1 MAQKSVE
8 LLKIENVS
16 KRFEG
21 RTVLSNVSAT
31 LSTGKILGLI
41 GKSAAGKSVLIH
53 MIRGTQEYAPDEG
66 KVLYHVNRCK
76 KCGNLD
82 VPFEGT
88 PCSRCGG
95 ETVTE
100 WVDYYALNERDPVRQ
115 ELKGRISIMLQRTF
129 ALYGDSTVMENIFE
143 ALGEKM
149 TEKQKID
156 KTIELLDFVNMTHRT
171 THIARDL
178 SGGEKQRVVMARQL
192 AKDPLFFLADEPT
205 GTLDPFTANLVH
217 ERLVKYVRENNICMI
232 FASHWPEAI
241 DKMADEAIWLDA
253 GDVVMDGKASD
264 VTKKFMEEYHFEK
277 SEASNLGEEFIVA
290 ENATKH
296 YFSVVRGVVKA
307 VDGVSFKIKENEIFA
322 LVGLSGAGKTTT
334 SRMIAGMTPATS
346 GVVKI
351 KIGDDWIDMSETGF
365 MGKGRATPYIGFL
378 HQEYTLYPFDNI
390 LRNLTACIGITMPAE
405 LAKMKAIQVLMS
417 VGFPKKDIEKVLQS
431 YPDALSVGEC
441 QRIAFAQVLIKEPRI
456 VILDEPTGTMDP
468 ITKVTVAKAVLSAR
482 KELGE
487 TFIVVSHD
495 MDFILN
501 CCDRAALMK
510 DGKIQQLGKP
520 EEIVSGFEEI
530 EREYAKQNGEES

>member
-217 ERLVKYVRENNICMI
+217 EYGQHNGVCPPAGLRHRER
-232 FASHWPEAI
+232 S
-241 DKMADEAIWLDA
+241 
-253 GDVVMDGKASD
+253 
-264 VTKKFMEEYHFEK
+264 
-277 SEASNLGEEFIVA
+277 
-290 ENATKH
+290 
-296 YFSVVRGVVKA
+296 
-307 VDGVSFKIKENEIFA
+307 
-322 LVGLSGAGKTTT
+322 
-334 SRMIAGMTPATS
+334 
-346 GVVKI
+346 
-351 KIGDDWIDMSETGF
+351 
-365 MGKGRATPYIGFL
+365 
-378 HQEYTLYPFDNI
+378 
-390 LRNLTACIGITMPAE
+390 
-405 LAKMKAIQVLMS
+405 
-417 VGFPKKDIEKVLQS
+417 
-431 YPDALSVGEC
+431 
-441 QRIAFAQVLIKEPRI
+441 
-456 VILDEPTGTMDP
+456 
-468 ITKVTVAKAVLSAR
+468 
-482 KELGE
+482 
-487 TFIVVSHD
+487 
-495 MDFILN
+495 
-501 CCDRAALMK
+501 
-510 DGKIQQLGKP
+510 
-520 EEIVSGFEEI
+520 
-530 EREYAKQNGEES
+530 

>member
-1 MAQKSVE
+1 MAQKSVD
-8 LLKIENVS
+8 LLRIENVS
-16 KRFEG
+16 KKFEG
-21 RTVLSNVSAT
+21 RTVLNNVSAT

-88 PCSRCGG
+88 PCTKCGG
-95 ETVTE
+95 ETSTE

-149 TEKQKID
+149 PEKQKID

-217 ERLVKYVRENNICMI
+217 ERLVKYVRDHNICMI

-241 DKMADEAIWLDA
+241 DKMADEAIWLDS
-253 GDVVMDGKASD
+253 GNVVMDGKAAD

-290 ENATKH
+290 ENAAKH

-307 VDGVSFKIKENEIFA
+307 VDGVSFKIRENEIFA

-468 ITKVTVAKAVLSAR
+468 ITKVTVAKAVLAAR

-510 DGKIQQLGKP
+510 DGKIQQIGKP

-530 EREYAKQNGEES
+530 EKEYAKQNGEES